1 MVATILYHQNM
12 YSTELIAQHPLNG
25 KKVNYVPSHY
35 EAQLQ
40 KTIPDLSFE
49 DVKSKAKSNLEKI

>member
-1 MVATILYHQNM
+1 M